1 MATDE
6 KTGVLE
12 RRKLNVRERRQD
24 IWIAKLRRQNCFD
37 RLVKKLVGGASVSRV
52 TRWLHDLKPEGEL
65 KNCSSE
71 TLRIYVTALANRVK
85 ENMAFV
91 KRSNVEPLAF
101 RLVLREMEKQK
112 GAVIDDDPPM
122 SKAAKKVLKEVS
134 DAVKKLDAETMLKY
148 AYMVQQGRVE
158 MLLKMENQMN
168 LLMPD
173 GWKNIAVLKDIAAEV
188 RKCEVGEQWM
198 RGKAGAAY
206 GGPYPGG
213 LLPHPEAPEKELS
226 PMAQRLSQLDAIDR
240 NLIRAATSHV
250 MELIQEEIRASSH
263 TKGLEGNAEERV
275 AAETEMGNPDVG
287 PVV

>member
-12 RRKLNVRERRQD
+12 RRKLNVRECRQD

-101 RLVLREMEKQK
+101 RLVLR
-112 GAVIDDDPPM
+112 
-122 SKAAKKVLKEVS
+122 
-134 DAVKKLDAETMLKY
+134 
-148 AYMVQQGRVE
+148 
-158 MLLKMENQMN
+158 KMENQMN

-250 MELIQEEIRASSH
+250 MELIQEEISAGSK
-263 TKGLEGNAEERV
+263 TKGLEADAEGNGRS
-275 AAETEMGNPDVG
+275 GNG
-287 PVV
+287 NR